1 MDYTSN
7 MEKVF
12 QKLGDLKSF
21 FIYGQKIVPVMQKI
35 VDFMQDTVPLLENV
49 NQSIQDSTSKIPKAA
64 VQINNVT
71 SATEVA
77 TTEILDIVDAI
88 SSDVQTI
95 KTKLELLKNKIDKQ
109 KDIISRLTLSVKENK
124 IACEIINNELIPE
137 FVGDELVSM
146 VNMIDKIHD
155 GVMNITISLQ
165 VQDITAQQLSSV
177 NHLIHAV
184 QEKLSSLVMDLN
196 NKEVKEVPDIAYQV
210 AESGSFNPDARY
222 NKDKESQTLA
232 DTLVNNQIKKPSQEE
247 IDKLFSKP

>member
-1 MDYTSN
+1 MDYNAN
-7 MEKVF
+7 MEKIF

-64 VQINNVT
+64 MQINNIT

-95 KTKLELLKNKIDKQ
+95 KTKLEIFRNKIDKQ
-109 KDIISRLTLSVKENK
+109 KDIISRLLLTVNENK

-137 FVGDELVSM
+137 FVADELVPM
-146 VNMIDKIHD
+146 VELIEKIHD

-184 QEKLSSLVMDLN
+184 QEKLSSLVTDLN
-196 NKEVKEVPDIAYQV
+196 NKEVKEVPIISYQV

-222 NKDKESQTLA
+222 NKDKDSQSLA
-232 DTLVNNQIKKPSQEE
+232 DSLVNSQGKKSSQEE
-247 IDKLFSKP
+247 IDKLFSMP